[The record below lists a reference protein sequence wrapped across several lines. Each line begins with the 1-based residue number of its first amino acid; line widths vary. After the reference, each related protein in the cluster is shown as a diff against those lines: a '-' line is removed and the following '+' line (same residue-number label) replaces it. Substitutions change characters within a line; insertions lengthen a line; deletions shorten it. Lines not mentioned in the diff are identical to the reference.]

1 MANHAK
7 YCPDALIVEQLYSG
21 KWLVEPS
28 TGNIYSKEIN
38 GYLKQNV
45 SSGYPRVDI
54 GGVHVLVSR
63 VVWIAVH
70 GIPELSNLQIDH
82 INENKLDNR
91 IENLRLITAAG
102 NTRHSQAKL
111 TYDEAESI
119 RREYA
124 AGNVTQQVLADR
136 YGIPQ
141 SSVSDIVHN
150 KLYRK
155 PERIVDVAEEIKA
168 KIFTDI
174 CCKGNLINTAA
185 DKYNLSADDI
195 IAVIEEQSLKIEIS
209 RKVNN

>member
-185 DKYNLSADDI
+185 DKYKLSADDI